1 MKVIYVDI
9 HIHTSQNPNNL
20 SSDDNISRLLCNAR
34 NFLEYNLVLLS
45 LTNHNT
51 INKSVYLKLINQ
63 NISVVLVVE
72 FHIEQYPDAPPYYCH
87 IIFNSEITE
96 EIINSINVKLNELY
110 PKVKMKI
117 HPILR

>member
-1 MKVIYVDI
+1 M
-9 HIHTSQNPNNL
+9 
-20 SSDDNISRLLCNAR
+20 R

-63 NISVVLVVE
+63 NISVVLEVE